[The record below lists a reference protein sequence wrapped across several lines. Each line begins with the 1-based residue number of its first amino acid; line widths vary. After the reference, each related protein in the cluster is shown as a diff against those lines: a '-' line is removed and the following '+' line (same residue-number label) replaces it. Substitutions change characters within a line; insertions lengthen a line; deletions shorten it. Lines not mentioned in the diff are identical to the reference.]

1 MGYLGTAAA
10 SIASDALPI
19 VDDLIVAI
27 YSYSMKPKKQ
37 TLITSLV
44 VVATIGLALA
54 PVIADQFRPEVARW
68 YLAEA
73 TNRIVA
79 ERDNG
84 HQLEQ
89 ARRWAGNM
97 SEMRDYWIF
106 RAEQALADSP
116 EDVAKVVAQA
126 VAQNKLNFFLADS
139 YSQRLADHRFFKEAV
154 AVLEAGA
161 IPELED
167 SPQHLNNLAY
177 FRALAGIDLDQAL
190 VDINRGLESDPDSPG
205 MRDTRGWVL
214 FQMGNPLLA
223 LEDADFAVSAITP
236 PADAGW
242 LDRSLAWLESQVL
255 THREP
260 QESNKTL
267 TRREAG
273 EQLWIRG
280 TLMFHRA
287 KILEALGR
295 TEEAERD
302 FQWLR
307 ERHLPTD
314 DSIF

>member
-1 MGYLGTAAA
+1 
-10 SIASDALPI
+10 
-19 VDDLIVAI
+19 
-27 YSYSMKPKKQ
+27 MKSKKQ
-37 TLITSLV
+37 PFITSLIV
-44 VVATIGLALA
+44 IGTIGLALT

-79 ERDNG
+79 AQDTG

-106 RAEQALADSP
+106 RAEQAMADSP
-116 EDVAKVVAQA
+116 EDVAEVVSQA

-139 YSQRLADHRFFKEAV
+139 YAQRLADSRLFKEAV

-161 IPELED
+161 IPELEN

-190 VDINRGLESDPDSPG
+190 LDINRGLERNPNSPG

-214 FQMGNPLLA
+214 FKMGNPLSA
-223 LEDADFAVSAITP
+223 LEDANFAVSFITP
-236 PADAGW
+236 PTDAGW
-242 LDRSLAWLESQVL
+242 LDRSLAWLEERVL
-255 THREP
+255 TQREP
-260 QESNKTL
+260 QDSSKVL

-273 EQLWIRG
+273 EHLWMRA
-280 TLMFHRA
+280 TLFYHRA

-307 ERHLPTD
+307 DRHLPTD

>member
-1 MGYLGTAAA
+1 
-10 SIASDALPI
+10 
-19 VDDLIVAI
+19 
-27 YSYSMKPKKQ
+27 MKPKNQ
-37 TLITSLV
+37 PFITSLV
-44 VVATIGLALA
+44 VVGTIGLALT

-79 ERDNG
+79 EQDSR

-89 ARRWAGNM
+89 ARRWAGTM

-106 RAEQALADSP
+106 RVEQALADSP
-116 EDVAKVVAQA
+116 EDVVEVVSQA
-126 VAQNKLNFFLADS
+126 VAQSKLNFFLADS
-139 YSQRLADHRFFKEAV
+139 YAQRLADDRFFKEAV

-161 IPELED
+161 IPELEN

-190 VDINRGLESDPDSPG
+190 VDINRGLESKPDSPG

-223 LEDADFAVSAITP
+223 LEDADFAVAAITP
-236 PADAGW
+236 PTDANW
-242 LDRSLAWLESQVL
+242 FDRSLSWLEEQML
-255 THREP
+255 TQRQP
-260 QESNKTL
+260 QESNKVL

-280 TLMFHRA
+280 TLFLHRA

-307 ERHLPTD
+307 DRHLPTD